1 MDLVGLKSQR
11 EAADQMTGI
20 LHLVAGKAAADPDL
34 QIQTFHPPA
43 TAEEVKVMEAETN
56 WCQELEELRQQA
68 LPVALLTKIAAIE
81 DLPLT

>member
-1 MDLVGLKSQR
+1 MDLVGLKSQI

-20 LHLVAGKAAADPDL
+20 LHLVAGKATADPDL

-43 TAEEVKVMEAETN
+43 TAAVTVMEAETN
-56 WCQELEELRQQA
+56 WGQELEEFQQV

-81 DLPLT
+81 DLLRT

>member
-1 MDLVGLKSQR
+1 VDLVGLKSQI

-43 TAEEVKVMEAETN
+43 TAAEVKVMEAETN
-56 WCQELEELRQQA
+56 WGQELEELRQQA

-81 DLPLT
+81 DLPRT

>member
-1 MDLVGLKSQR
+1 MDLVGLKSQI

-20 LHLVAGKAAADPDL
+20 LHLVVGKAADPDL

-43 TAEEVKVMEAETN
+43 TAAVTVMEAETN
-56 WCQELEELRQQA
+56 WGQELEEFQQV

-81 DLPLT
+81 DLLRT